1 MWKDVPR
8 SQLFDEGYTLL
19 TGRQNITPILRAM
32 VARGM
37 SDHLRLDYWDA
48 EDVQKKGRKRGRRSG
63 NENEDPFAGKRG
75 TEPDG
80 LVSKRVRGE
89 MK

>member
-1 MWKDVPR
+1 
-8 SQLFDEGYTLL
+8 
-19 TGRQNITPILRAM
+19 
-32 VARGM
+32 M